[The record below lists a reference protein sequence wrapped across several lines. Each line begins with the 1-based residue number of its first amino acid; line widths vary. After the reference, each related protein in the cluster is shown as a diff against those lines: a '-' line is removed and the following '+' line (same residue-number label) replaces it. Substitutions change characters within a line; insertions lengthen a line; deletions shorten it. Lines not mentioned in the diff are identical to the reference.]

1 MTEAELP
8 PIMGRGRVWLGRI
21 LIFVG
26 GLTASLCGG
35 TSLFLGMAIFL
46 SNDMSDPENVRW
58 LLYYVLL
65 GGVPAL
71 MGLCAVGGGIL
82 VLRQRRPG

>member
-21 LIFVG
+21 LIFAG
-26 GLTASLCGG
+26 GLVAALCGG
-35 TSLFLGMAIFL
+35 TSLFLGLAIFL
-46 SNDMSDPENVRW
+46 SNDMSDPETVRW

-71 MGLCAVGGGIL
+71 AGLCAVGGGVL
-82 VLRQRRPG
+82 VLRRWGR

>member
-26 GLTASLCGG
+26 GLTAALCGG
-35 TSLFLGMAIFL
+35 TSLFLGLAIFL
-46 SNDMSDPENVRW
+46 SNDMSDPETVRW

-71 MGLCAVGGGIL
+71 VGLCAVGGGIL
-82 VLRQRRPG
+82 VLRRRGG

>member
-1 MTEAELP
+1 MSETALP
-8 PIMGRGRVWLGRI
+8 PPIGRVRLWLGRTLVVI
-21 LIFVG
+21 GSL
-26 GLTASLCGG
+26 AAALCGG

-46 SNDMSDPENVRW
+46 SNDMADPETVRW

-71 MGLCAVGGGIL
+71 AGLCAVGAGLL
-82 VLRQRRPG
+82 VLRRRGA